1 MVGYCQSLEWE
12 GLGGERGMGE
22 HGDIGRAS
30 CRRRGKGRRGRR
42 KRKGK
47 RKRRK
52 RRRRRLTFINI
63 LQLELQPDE
72 LQNLVS
78 SKSLSHCVIRG

>member
-1 MVGYCQSLEWE
+1 MVGYCQSPEWE

-30 CRRRGKGRRGRR
+30 CRRRG
-42 KRKGK
+42 KGK